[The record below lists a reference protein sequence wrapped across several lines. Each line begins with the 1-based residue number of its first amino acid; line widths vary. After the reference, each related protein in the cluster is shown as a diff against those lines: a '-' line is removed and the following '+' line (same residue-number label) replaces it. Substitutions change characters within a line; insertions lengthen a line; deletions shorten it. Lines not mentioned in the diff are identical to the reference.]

1 MFPDFAHVNIAELAT
16 NVEFRSRAYNCVAS
30 LNYIIPHLKRSF
42 PVLQCPVLKN
52 LKTKY
57 NQHIDPKVI

>member
-42 PVLQCPVLKN
+42 PVLQCPALKN

-57 NQHIDPKVI
+57 NQIDPKVI